1 MIVAAFLRWAEN
13 AKTQDRAR
21 AATALAKAYIGGRMR
36 PEEKQAAQIGMTY
49 LLDDP
54 APQVRLALSEA
65 LAREP
70 GAPRAIMMSL
80 AEDQIEIACP
90 VILFSPVLTD
100 SDLVDIAGRGT
111 AETRALVASRAEVSV
126 SVAAALAEIGDVP
139 EIEVLLENPSVR
151 FTARTLKRIA
161 DRHGHDEGVRAR
173 LMDRADLTAETRQLL
188 VHHVAEALVG
198 SRLALAAIGERRLD
212 RIAREANDA
221 ATIAL
226 LTDVHGDELDRLV
239 EHLCALS
246 RLTPAFLMHSLCAGR
261 TDFFAAALSAISG
274 MDERRVRSI
283 LATGRFHAVRALIE
297 ATGIARDV
305 SVIFVEAI
313 VQWREIFQAPADYHL
328 ENIAYRIVDKF
339 RAVPDLSDAGAA
351 LLDLVERLAIA
362 EERRMA
368 RDYACGIALAA
379 A

>member
-1 MIVAAFLRWAEN
+1 MIVAAFLRWIETAR
-13 AKTQDRAR
+13 TQDRAR
-21 AATALAKAYIGGRMR
+21 AAAALAKAYIGGRMR

-65 LAREP
+65 LAREAC
-70 GAPRAIMMSL
+70 APRAIMMSL
-80 AEDQIEIACP
+80 AEDQMEIACP

-100 SDLVDIAGRGT
+100 GDLVDIAGRGT
-111 AETRALVASRAEVSV
+111 TETRALVASRGNVSV
-126 SVAAALAEIGDVP
+126 SVAAALAEIGDAA
-139 EIEVLLENPSVR
+139 EIEVLLENPAAH

-161 DRHGHDEGVRAR
+161 DRHGRDQGVRAR
-173 LMDRADLTAETRQLL
+173 LLDRADLSAETRQLL
-188 VHHVAEALVG
+188 VQSVAEALIG
-198 SRLALAAIGERRLD
+198 SNLVLGAIGERRLE
-212 RIAREANDA
+212 RIAREASDA
-221 ATIAL
+221 ASIAL
-226 LTDVHGDELDRLV
+226 LSEVHGEELNRLV
-239 EHLCALS
+239 EHLQTVG

-261 TDFFAAALSAISG
+261 TDFFSAALSAISG

-305 SVIFVEAI
+305 SAIFVEAI

-328 ENIAYRIVDKF
+328 ENIAHRIVGKF
-339 RAVPDLSDAGAA
+339 RLSSDLSDAGAA

-362 EERRMA
+362 EERRLA
-368 RDYACGIALAA
+368 RDYASGIALAA